1 MNELMSRIKA
11 TIVGLVLLAC
21 CVEASAETVSVSPQ
35 TLEAVRLSDVTNE
48 VVLADGVYRLEK
60 TLTLAGKIPWQG
72 ALVVRSASGDPA
84 KCVLESAM
92 ANGRALVLGASHVRV
107 EGICF
112 RGFSLTNEM
121 SAVWFRLSDVRGWVE
136 FRRCRFEKNVA
147 LNGGASGP
155 SNVGYYDCV
164 FLNNRAL
171 KSGGALL
178 AGGSTI
184 VGCTFRGNV
193 AERGDGGAVCG
204 SFAMTNCTFAANGA
218 PNGYGGAVASRPGD
232 WGRLASRM
240 TGCTFTDN
248 FAETRSETAAD
259 AAHGSTGESHVR
271 TIVRDCTFKGSCQ
284 PIAGASKGPFKN
296 EFSVR
301 PGDDLVAV
309 RDRIR
314 RTRDPKRPV
323 TVWLEDGI
331 YAFTNRVEL
340 TSKDGDT
347 HWKVRHPGKVT
358 VVGGRVLD
366 GRKVRKLD
374 PSSTIARRLRPEVV
388 GKVRCLSVPENLVPL
403 FSRPLGGMTKV
414 GEQNEDYIR
423 IGYNWA
429 PGSQYPVFA
438 IDGRYQYPARWP
450 NDGEFFKM
458 KKELLVHGDT
468 VDGKATNNV
477 IRCPSERAA
486 TWDLSRANAFVWGFT
501 MNACAYATT
510 WKRLLRR
517 TSEGDLEISRGWG
530 SLNGRERFQ
539 VVNLLEELDVPG
551 EWCFEPTTRTIC
563 FIPPEGFGTK
573 SVLALGYGPDHLFR
587 ILGDGISVEGI
598 RFTAK
603 NGLPTVCIE
612 QAQRTRLAD
621 CTFSALDGVAVF
633 AGGRRTKVENCEF
646 FDTVNTGL
654 MLMGGVAKT
663 CDWGRNQV
671 INCHFH
677 DNCLM
682 KSGWSTGSIYLS
694 GAGNRIAHCLVHDN
708 IEHGIDYVGVG
719 NVLEYNRVHDVTI
732 EYEDSGAVYTP
743 GGSRSY
749 GNVFRYNDVGSAHNS
764 THAIYCDD
772 WSSGNIIYGN
782 VLRNYEWAGV
792 FLGGGR
798 DNIVSNNLI
807 IAGRGSVGLHVDNR
821 GLVWPQYKD
830 PVGLWKDISRR
841 FDLPNGPL
849 AKRYP
854 KFAAWGADG
863 TNMCG
868 YLDCQWVNNLV
879 IDCSEPTNQGD
890 AKGRTVATNRVHSS
904 GNVYVSTK
912 GDPWAKLWKLGGFT
926 CLRGTK
932 DAPLDLGFRDMPPR
946 ETTPDGKRYVF
957 RKGDFN
963 LKPDAKLK
971 ELMPQF
977 KPIPWDKIGLCEG
990 RQGGKVR

>member
-1 MNELMSRIKA
+1 MMRTVFFA
-11 TIVGLVLLAC
+11 GVGFLGGFLVAF
-21 CVEASAETVSVSPQ
+21 AETVTVNPQ
-35 TLEAVRLSDVTNE
+35 TIGEIKLTAATNE

-121 SAVWFRLSDVRGWVE
+121 SAVWFRLSDARGRVE

-301 PGDDLVAV
+301 PGDDLVVV
-309 RDRIR
+309 RDSIR

-347 HWKVRHPGKVT
+347 HWKARHPGKVT

-366 GRKVRKLD
+366 GRMVRKLD

-403 FSRPLGGMTKV
+403 FSRPMGGMTKV

-423 IGYNWA
+423 SGYNWS

-468 VDGKATNNV
+468 VDGQATNNV

-612 QAQRTRLAD
+612 QARRTRLAD
-621 CTFSALDGVAVF
+621 CTFSALDGIAVF
-633 AGGRRTKVENCEF
+633 AGGRWTKVENCEF

-719 NVLEYNRVHDVTI
+719 NILEYNRVHDVTI
-732 EYEDSGAVYTP
+732 EYNDSGAVYTP
-743 GGSRSY
+743 GGCKSY
-749 GNVFRYNDVGSAHNS
+749 GNVFRYNDIGSAHNS
-764 THAIYCDD
+764 THALYCDD

-782 VLRNYEWAGV
+782 VLRNFEWAGV

-807 IAGRGSVGLHVDNR
+807 VAGRGSTGLHVDNR

-830 PVGLWKDISRR
+830 PIGLWKDISRR

-849 AKRYP
+849 AKRYLA
-854 KFAAWGADG
+854 FANWGKDG

-868 YLDCQWVNNLV
+868 YVDCRWVNNLV
-879 IDCSEPTNQGD
+879 IDCDGPTSQQD
-890 AKGRTVATNRVHSS
+890 ARGRTVDTNRVHAS
-904 GNVYVSTK
+904 GNVYVRTK
-912 GDPWAKLWKLGGFT
+912 GDRDPPKFWKIGGFT
-926 CLRGTK
+926 YLHGTK
-932 DAPLDLGFRDMPPR
+932 DAPLDLGFRDMPPT
-946 ETTPDGKRYVF
+946 EITSDGKRYVF
-957 RKGDFN
+957 RLGDYN
-963 LKPDAKLK
+963 LKPDARLK

-977 KPIPWDKIGLCEG
+977 QPIPWDKIGLCKDRNHTQREG
-990 RQGGKVR
+990 NR